1 MSNPSKSGAALAADF
16 PAAAPARA
24 LLPLGWA
31 ASVLRRGLPWLVPAL
46 ILLLWELASR
56 SGWLSSRVLP
66 EPLAVVAAFRTLALS
81 GELWQHT
88 AVSAWRA
95 LAGLAIGGGLG
106 LLLGLLNGTFRTA
119 ETLLDS
125 SLQMVRNIP
134 ALALIPLVILWFG
147 IDEAAKLFLVAV
159 GVFFPIY
166 LNTFHGIRSVD
177 KGLIEMARS
186 YGLSGWALYWQVILP
201 GALPSILV
209 GLRFSLGLMWV
220 LLIVAETISAQ
231 AGIGYLTMNAREFLQ
246 TDVVLVGIL
255 LYALLGKLADLLA
268 KGLERWWLRWH
279 PGYQSAAKG

>member
-1 MSNPSKSGAALAADF
+1 MREVLQRS
-16 PAAAPARA
+16 
-24 LLPLGWA
+24 
-31 ASVLRRGLPWLVPAL
+31 ASRIGPWLVPIAIFL
-46 ILLLWELASR
+46 GWEAASR
-56 SGWLSSRVLP
+56 LGWLSTRVLP
-66 EPLAVVAAFRTLALS
+66 EPLSVFKAFWQLAAS
-81 GELWQHT
+81 GEMWTHV
-88 AVSAWRA
+88 AVSTRRA
-95 LAGLAIGGGLG
+95 AVGFAIGGGLG
-106 LLLGLLNGTFRTA
+106 LVLGLLTGTFRHA

-125 SLQMVRNIP
+125 TLQMVRNIP

-147 IDEAAKLFLVAV
+147 IDETAKLFLVAL

-177 KGLIEMARS
+177 KGLIEMAKS
-186 YGLSGWALYWQVILP
+186 YGLSGWQLYRQVILP

-220 LLIVAETISAQ
+220 LLIVAETISTQ

-255 LYALLGKLADLLA
+255 LYALLGKLADVAA

-279 PGYQSAAKG
+279 PGYQVVA

>member
-1 MSNPSKSGAALAADF
+1 MPGLPNSRSEGWQR
-16 PAAAPARA
+16 RA
-24 LLPLGWA
+24 LPWA
-31 ASVLRRGLPWLVPAL
+31 LPAL
-46 ILLLWELASR
+46 TLLLWELASR
-56 SGWLSSRVLP
+56 SGLLSTRVLP
-66 EPLAVVAAFRTLALS
+66 EPWSVLTAFWRLLAS
-81 GELWQHT
+81 GELWHHVV
-88 AVSAWRA
+88 VSTGRA

-106 LLLGLLNGTFRTA
+106 LALGLLTGSLRIA
-119 ETLLDS
+119 ETLLDTT
-125 SLQMVRNIP
+125 LQMVRNIP

-147 IDEAAKLFLVAV
+147 IDESAKLFLVAV

-186 YGLSGWALYWQVILP
+186 YGLSGWALYRHVVLP
-201 GALPSILV
+201 GALPSVLV

-255 LYALLGKLADLLA
+255 LYALLGKLADVLSRA
-268 KGLERWWLRWH
+268 LERWWLRWH
-279 PGYQSAAKG
+279 PGYQANAAN